1 MEMNEIELVN
11 QFAAARGLRLKGDLT
26 RVSAREILLP
36 LLILD
41 VAYGYIR
48 QLRPDDFRFQARRS
62 AKQIHKAY
70 NTINGWFFA
79 GLKDQLEDA
88 AIDLMDQL
96 EESVKLDIL
105 VTETAVWN
113 IMKFW
118 QEPTCTRLV
127 ASYMTYL
134 LAAGASAAWEHVF
147 RSSEGYV
154 TKNKATLQIQAEAKR
169 LARTMMAGDDS
180 DAPERRVKE
189 LRDAEAVLGRKLVMW
204 TRQTD
209 ET

>member
-1 MEMNEIELVN
+1 MNEIELVN

-62 AKQIHKAY
+62 AKRIHEAY
-70 NTINGWFFA
+70 NNINGWFFA

-118 QEPTCTRLV
+118 PEPTCTRLV

-134 LAAGASAAWEHVF
+134 LAAGASVAWEHVF

-154 TKNKATLQIQAEAKR
+154 TKNKATLTIQAEAKR
-169 LARTMMAGDDS
+169 LAGTMMAGGDS
-180 DAPERRVKE
+180 DAPARRVKE

>member
-1 MEMNEIELVN
+1 MNEIELVN

-62 AKQIHKAY
+62 AKRIHEAY
-70 NTINGWFFA
+70 NNINGWFFA

-105 VTETAVWN
+105 AAPQYHGSVRDLANDMAEWRR
-113 IMKFW
+113 
-118 QEPTCTRLV
+118 E
-127 ASYMTYL
+127 ASV
-134 LAAGASAAWEHVF
+134 AWEHIF

-154 TKNKATLQIQAEAKR
+154 TKNKATLTIQAEAKR
-169 LARTMMAGDDS
+169 LAGTMMAGGDS